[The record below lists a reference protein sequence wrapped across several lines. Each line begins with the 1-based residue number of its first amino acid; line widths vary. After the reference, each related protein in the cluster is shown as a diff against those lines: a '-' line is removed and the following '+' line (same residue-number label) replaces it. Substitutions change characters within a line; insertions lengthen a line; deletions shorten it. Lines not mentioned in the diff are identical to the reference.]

1 MAMLTTFSQ
10 PGYAGAVSA
19 GMADVDS
26 KFALSL
32 NVLEANFLGAAVY
45 KEHTDTVSM
54 QPRSKQSKLVFQMS
68 AHAQKAVCKGQD
80 LHPAFPF
87 LCLLPIEEHSHSA
100 LLQGSE
106 QCHQGQPKEYEP

>member
-1 MAMLTTFSQ
+1 MAMLTAFSQ

-26 KFALSL
+26 KCGQQICSIIQCPGGQFSW
-32 NVLEANFLGAAVY
+32 
-45 KEHTDTVSM
+45 
-54 QPRSKQSKLVFQMS
+54 VFQMS

-100 LLQGSE
+100 LLQGSK